1 MSSLRPGRVADA
13 VACLVN
19 GIAFDEPVFATSDR
33 FYEAKREDIQDRAI
47 VTVQCR
53 GRDSVRLT
61 RGTHRQRDFRIAVV
75 LEKSVDPRKVV
86 EQFDHLD
93 EQLNEIEQALWAGGL
108 QGKEGDDDKA
118 ALERLVVVDI
128 ETSYGDADEFARM
141 NQYTGSLLVTY
152 RAIE

>member
-1 MSSLRPGRVADA
+1 MSSMRPGRVADA
-13 VACLVN
+13 VATLVN
-19 GIAFDEPVFATSDR
+19 GLAFDEPVFATSDR
-33 FYEAKREDIQDRAI
+33 FFEAKREDMQDRAL

-61 RGTHRQRDFRIAVV
+61 RGSHRQRDFRIALVMM
-75 LEKSVDPRKVV
+75 KSIDPAKVD

-93 EQLNEIEQALWAGGL
+93 EQLNEIEQALWAGAL
-108 QGKEGDDDKA
+108 QGKEGDDDRA
-118 ALERLVVVDI
+118 AIERLVVVDV
-128 ETSYGDADEFARM
+128 ETAYGDADEFARL